1 MSGAQ
6 LLDALR
12 QATLA
17 APAAIESN
25 NSESIEQAIQAIETA
40 SAAVQAE
47 TRKRKRPVVT
57 AHVLRSREA
66 ARPKKKPKRRKIC
79 RKPLGLDSDPV
90 GPFWNETTSRLSKN
104 LPSVA
109 LDCVQ
114 KADAPSSLNQHWFR
128 VAKSD
133 LRYGARKRENF

>member
-47 TRKRKRPVVT
+47 TRKRKRQ
-57 AHVLRSREA
+57 AGG
-66 ARPKKKPKRRKIC
+66 KPKPKAKRQ
-79 RKPLGLDSDPV
+79 KPAASKPGRPRDQLGLDSSSVKAYWTDV
-90 GPFWNETTSRLSKN
+90 WWSAK

-109 LDCVQ
+109 FNVQ
-114 KADAPSSLNQHWFR
+114 QFLTIFD
-128 VAKSD
+128 
-133 LRYGARKRENF
+133 